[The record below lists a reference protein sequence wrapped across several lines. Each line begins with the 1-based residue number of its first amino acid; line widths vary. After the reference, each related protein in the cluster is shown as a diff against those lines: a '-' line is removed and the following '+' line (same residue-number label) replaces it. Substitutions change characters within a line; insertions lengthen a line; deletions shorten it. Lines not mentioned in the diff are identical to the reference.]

1 MWIYHNCVS
10 FAACVSWVIAL
21 PLRLVPAAVLLR
33 MPSFIFLNSDLWIPR
48 WFGSKKKREQ
58 RAGEALLSVNSLLK
72 KERKNSKR
80 NPTGS
85 TVNLQIPLVIFFP
98 VVEQAVLVYMHFLFL
113 FRENKNLFFLGIT
126 CSREMCSLL
135 LKRWLFF
142 GSFCARCAEEK
153 QTQSNCVQQ
162 RELQNLVFSLGWQMV
177 LFFEIDDLW

>member
-72 KERKNSKR
+72 KERKKAKE
-80 NPTGS
+80 
-85 TVNLQIPLVIFFP
+85 IPLVAQSTFKSHLWFFSQLWSKQYWFTCIFFSYLEKIKISSSL
-98 VVEQAVLVYMHFLFL
+98 VSLVQGKCAVYCWKGGCFLEVSV
-113 FRENKNLFFLGIT
+113 RDARRKSKPKVT
-126 CSREMCSLL
+126 ASSR
-135 LKRWLFF
+135 
-142 GSFCARCAEEK
+142 GSSK
-153 QTQSNCVQQ
+153 IW
-162 RELQNLVFSLGWQMV
+162 FSLWGDRWCFS
-177 LFFEIDDLW
+177 LK